1 MVEAAECWVSPYRA
15 RRSVGVPRVE
25 WKNGFATD
33 FRGDSQQAG
42 LTKEIFLTRMRA
54 RLAPKLPR
62 VEAPDETRAC
72 QIAGRV
78 LHRRIQGE
86 SPFGFRGAMAVD
98 SMLEKPLP
106 NNLDAERSVLGAI
119 LLDNNALNTAIEN
132 LRPEDF
138 FLDQHR
144 RVFTQMIALGESQQ
158 AIDLITLTEELHR
171 RGDLEAAGGAP
182 YLAAL
187 ADGMPKVSN
196 VEHYARIVK
205 EKAILRNLIHTTHN
219 IQQRAFEGEE
229 GADAI
234 LDNAESSI
242 FALAEDRI
250 RAGLIPV
257 KEIVRDNF
265 ERLEKIF
272 KEGKSITGI
281 PTGYTELDKLTSGFQ
296 PSELLILAARP
307 SQGKTALALNI
318 MENVA
323 IRGAH
328 PVAMFSLEMSKESLL
343 QRLVASVAQ
352 IDAHKFRTGHLSRED
367 WRRMTEALGTI
378 SEAPLWIDDAG
389 SVSVLEIGAK
399 ARRLKRDKGLSLLVV
414 DYLQLITA
422 RGRFG
427 NRQEEVSSIS
437 RGLKGLAKE
446 LQIPVL
452 VLSQLTRAPERD
464 ERGPQLSDLRESGA
478 IEQDA
483 DVVMFIYRPHFFKQ
497 GATPEEREETELKI
511 AKQRNG
517 PVDSV
522 KFVFRSRFTRFEEA
536 APDAFSQLGPGDM

>member
-1 MVEAAECWVSPYRA
+1 MP
-15 RRSVGVPRVE
+15 
-25 WKNGFATD
+25 
-33 FRGDSQQAG
+33 
-42 LTKEIFLTRMRA
+42 
-54 RLAPKLPR
+54 
-62 VEAPDETRAC
+62 
-72 QIAGRV
+72 
-78 LHRRIQGE
+78 
-86 SPFGFRGAMAVD
+86 VD
-98 SMLEKPLP
+98 STLEKPLP

-119 LLDNNALNTAIEN
+119 LLDNNALNAAIEN
-132 LRPEDF
+132 LRAEDF

-144 RVFTQMIALGESQQ
+144 RVFTQMIALSEAQQ

-171 RGDLEAAGGAP
+171 RGDLEASGGAP
-182 YLAAL
+182 YLASL

-205 EKAILRNLIHTTHN
+205 EKAMLRNLIHTTHN
-219 IQQRAFEGEE
+219 IQQRAFEGED
-229 GADAI
+229 GADMI

-242 FALAEDRI
+242 FLLAEDRVK
-250 RAGLIPV
+250 AGLIPV
-257 KEIVRDNF
+257 KDIVRDNF

-281 PTGYTELDKLTSGFQ
+281 PTGYVELDKLTSGLQ

-307 SQGKTALALNI
+307 SQGKTALALNLA
-318 MENVA
+318 ENIAIRAGQPVA
-323 IRGAH
+323 I
-328 PVAMFSLEMSKESLL
+328 FSLEMSKESLL

-352 IDAHKFRTGHLSRED
+352 IDAHKFRTGHLNRND
-367 WRRMTEALGTI
+367 WTSMTEALGVI
-378 SEAPLWIDDAG
+378 SNAPLWVDDAG
-389 SVSVLEIGAK
+389 SISVLEIGAK
-399 ARRLKRDKGLSLLVV
+399 ARRLKRDKGLSLLIV

-427 NRQEEVSSIS
+427 NRQEEVASIS

-483 DVVMFIYRPHFFKQ
+483 DVVMFIYRPHFFKA
-497 GATPEEREETELKI
+497 GASPEEREETELRI

-517 PVDSV
+517 PTDNV
-522 KFVFRSRFTRFEEA
+522 KFVFRSRLTRFEEA
-536 APDAFSQLGPGDM
+536 APDAFSQFSPGDM

>member
-1 MVEAAECWVSPYRA
+1 MP
-15 RRSVGVPRVE
+15 
-25 WKNGFATD
+25 
-33 FRGDSQQAG
+33 
-42 LTKEIFLTRMRA
+42 
-54 RLAPKLPR
+54 
-62 VEAPDETRAC
+62 
-72 QIAGRV
+72 
-78 LHRRIQGE
+78 
-86 SPFGFRGAMAVD
+86 VD
-98 SMLEKPLP
+98 TTLEKPLP

-119 LLDNNALNTAIEN
+119 LLDNDALNPAIEH

-144 RVFTQMIALGESQQ
+144 RVFTQMIALGEGQQ
-158 AIDLITLTEELHR
+158 AIDLVTLTEELNR
-171 RGDLEAAGGAP
+171 KGDLEASGGAP
-182 YLAAL
+182 YLASL

-196 VEHYARIVK
+196 IEHYARIVK

-219 IQQRAFEGEE
+219 IQQRAFEGED

-234 LDNAESSI
+234 LDGAESSI
-242 FALAEDRI
+242 FALAEDRV
-250 RAGLIPV
+250 RAGLLPI
-257 KEIVRDNF
+257 KDIVRDNF
-265 ERLEKIF
+265 ERLERIF
-272 KEGKSITGI
+272 REGKSITGI
-281 PTGYTELDKLTSGFQ
+281 PTGYVELDKLTSGLQ

-307 SQGKTALALNI
+307 SQGKTALALNL
-318 MENVA
+318 MENIA
-323 IRGAH
+323 IRGGH
-328 PVAMFSLEMSKESLL
+328 PMAMFSLEMSKESLL

-352 IDAHKFRTGHLSRED
+352 IDAHKFRTGHLSKED
-367 WRRMTEALGTI
+367 WRRMTESLGTI
-378 SEAPLWIDDAG
+378 SAAPLWLDDAG
-389 SVSVLEIGAK
+389 SISVLEIGAK
-399 ARRLKRDKGLSLLVV
+399 ARRLKREKGLSMLVV
-414 DYLQLITA
+414 DYLQLITG

-483 DVVMFIYRPHFFKQ
+483 DVVMFIYRPHFFKA
-497 GATPEEREETELKI
+497 GATPEEREETELRI

-517 PVDSV
+517 PTDMV

-536 APDAFSQLGPGDM
+536 APDAFSQFAPDDM

>member
-1 MVEAAECWVSPYRA
+1 MP
-15 RRSVGVPRVE
+15 
-25 WKNGFATD
+25 
-33 FRGDSQQAG
+33 
-42 LTKEIFLTRMRA
+42 
-54 RLAPKLPR
+54 
-62 VEAPDETRAC
+62 
-72 QIAGRV
+72 
-78 LHRRIQGE
+78 
-86 SPFGFRGAMAVD
+86 VD
-98 SMLEKPLP
+98 TTLEKPLP

-144 RVFTQMIALGESQQ
+144 RVFTQMISLGEAQQ

-171 RGDLEAAGGAP
+171 RGDLEASGGAP
-182 YLAAL
+182 YLASL

-205 EKAILRNLIHTTHN
+205 EKAMLRNLIHTTHN
-219 IQQRAFEGEE
+219 IQQRAFEGED
-229 GADAI
+229 GADMI

-242 FALAEDRI
+242 FLLAEDRVK
-250 RAGLIPV
+250 AGLIPV
-257 KEIVRDNF
+257 KDIVRDNF

-281 PTGYTELDKLTSGFQ
+281 PTGYVELDKLTSGLQ

-307 SQGKTALALNI
+307 SQGKTALALNLA
-318 MENVA
+318 ENIAIRAGQPVA
-323 IRGAH
+323 I
-328 PVAMFSLEMSKESLL
+328 FSLEMSKESLL

-352 IDAHKFRTGHLSRED
+352 IDAHKFRTGHLNRND
-367 WRRMTEALGTI
+367 WTGMTEALGVI
-378 SEAPLWIDDAG
+378 SNAPLWVDDAG
-389 SVSVLEIGAK
+389 SISVLEIGAK
-399 ARRLKRDKGLSLLVV
+399 ARRLKRDKGLSLLIV

-427 NRQEEVSSIS
+427 NRQEEVASIS

-483 DVVMFIYRPHFFKQ
+483 DVVMFIYRPHFFKA
-497 GATPEEREETELKI
+497 GASPEEREETELRI

-517 PVDSV
+517 PTDNV
-522 KFVFRSRFTRFEEA
+522 KFVFRSRLTRFEEA
-536 APDAFSQLGPGDM
+536 APDAFSQFSPGDM